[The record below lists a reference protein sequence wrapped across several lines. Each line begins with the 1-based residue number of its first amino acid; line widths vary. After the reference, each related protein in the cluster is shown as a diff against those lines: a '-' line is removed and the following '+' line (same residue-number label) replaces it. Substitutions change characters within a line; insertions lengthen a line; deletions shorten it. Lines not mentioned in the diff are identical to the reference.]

1 MSLFFY
7 QRSDMCA
14 LPISFNKNCH
24 IYLQGSK
31 ESDSGPGDD
40 LNNLGP
46 HTPTTGSMV
55 SYVYA
60 SLYNR
65 NC

>member
-1 MSLFFY
+1 
-7 QRSDMCA
+7 MCA
-14 LPISFNKNCH
+14 LPILFNKNCH

-31 ESDSGPGDD
+31 ESDSGPAQDGDD

-46 HTPTTGSMV
+46 QRPTTGSMV

>member
-1 MSLFFY
+1 
-7 QRSDMCA
+7 MCA

-40 LNNLGP
+40 LINLGP
-46 HTPTTGSMV
+46 QRRTTGSMV

-60 SLYNR
+60 SLYNS
-65 NC
+65 N

>member
-1 MSLFFY
+1 MSLFLINEVICVHYLF
-7 QRSDMCA
+7 
-14 LPISFNKNCH
+14 LFNKNYH

-46 HTPTTGSMV
+46 HRPATDSMV
-55 SYVYA
+55 S
-60 SLYNR
+60 
-65 NC
+65 

>member
-1 MSLFFY
+1 
-7 QRSDMCA
+7 MCA
-14 LPISFNKNCH
+14 LPILFNKNCH

-46 HTPTTGSMV
+46 HRPTTGSMV